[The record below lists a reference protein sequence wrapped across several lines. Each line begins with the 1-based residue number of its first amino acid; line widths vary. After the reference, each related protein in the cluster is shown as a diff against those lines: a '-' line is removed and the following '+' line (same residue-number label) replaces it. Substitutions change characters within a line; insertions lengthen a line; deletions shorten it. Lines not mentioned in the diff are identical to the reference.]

1 MFSVVVPAHDEEAVI
16 GRCLRAITQGA
27 RDGELEVIVV
37 CNGCSDATAERAR
50 AFGPPVRVLETPRAS
65 KSEALNLGDS
75 AARGFPRFYL
85 DADVVLP
92 LESARR
98 VADVLRGGRALAAA
112 PRLRVDLSDRPW
124 AVRAYYAI
132 WTRLPY
138 VAQGM
143 IGSGVYAV
151 SEAGRARFGAF
162 PAIISDDGFVRL
174 QFAPSERVSVAGA
187 RFEIAPPRSLR
198 QLIRIKVRSQKGAI
212 QLARRFP
219 ELLRNEDRDYGASFG
234 GILRRPSL
242 WPSALVYAG
251 VRLAARVRAIWQVYV
266 SGLDRWERDESS
278 RVSAPGGELSG
289 EGRP

>member
-27 RDGELEVIVV
+27 AAGELEVIVV
-37 CNGCSDATAERAR
+37 CNGCSDRTAERAR

-65 KSEALNLGDS
+65 KAEALDLGD
-75 AARGFPRFYL
+75 AEARGFPRFYL

-98 VADVLRGGRALAAA
+98 VADVLRGGPVLAAA
-112 PRLRVDLSDRPW
+112 PRLRVDLAETPW
-124 AVRAYYAI
+124 AVRAYYAV

-151 SEAGRARFGAF
+151 SAAGRARFGRF

-174 QFAPSERVSVAGA
+174 QFAPGERASVEGA
-187 RFEIAPPRSLR
+187 WFEISPPRSLR
-198 QLIRIKVRSQKGAI
+198 ELIRIKVRSQKGAI

-234 GILRRPSL
+234 DLLRHASL
-242 WPSALVYAG
+242 WPSMLVYAA
-251 VRLAARVRAIWQVYV
+251 VRFTARARAFWQVHAG
-266 SGLDRWERDESS
+266 GLERWERDDSS
-278 RVSAPGGELSG
+278 RVAARRGELGG